1 MFATGLPQTSESFF
15 TAATLMIVIPTGT
28 QFFCW
33 IATIWN
39 GRLQFQI
46 PMLWVS
52 GFVAT
57 FLVGGL
63 SGPILASV
71 PVDTQV
77 HDTYFVVAHFHY
89 VIIGGSIFTMFA
101 GLYHWIPKM
110 GGFLMNETLG
120 KIHFWL
126 FFAGFNMTFFP
137 MHILGLRGMPRRIYT
152 YPPEMHWNAL
162 NLLASIGAIFMAA
175 GVLVFVWNFLQS
187 RWSGERAG
195 DNPWGAGGLEWAT
208 TSPPPEYNFLELP
221 TVNGREALWDAAPNQ
236 PIVVGLRSDIQELL
250 VTHSLDAEPQL
261 KEKSEGH
268 SIWPFLAAIAVS
280 LTFVGSIFNAWAVPL
295 GAIPVIATLVGWLW
309 PRGSSP
315 PTPEVVGKEA

>member
-1 MFATGLPQTSESFF
+1 
-15 TAATLMIVIPTGT
+15 
-28 QFFCW
+28 
-33 IATIWN
+33 
-39 GRLQFQI
+39 
-46 PMLWVS
+46 
-52 GFVAT
+52 
-57 FLVGGL
+57 
-63 SGPILASV
+63 
-71 PVDTQV
+71 
-77 HDTYFVVAHFHY
+77 
-89 VIIGGSIFTMFA
+89 
-101 GLYHWIPKM
+101 
-110 GGFLMNETLG
+110 MNETLG

-126 FFAGFNMTFFP
+126 FFVGFNMTFFP

-152 YPPEMHWNAL
+152 YPPEMHWSGL

-280 LTFVGSIFNAWAVPL
+280 LTFVGSIFNAWAVPI

-315 PTPEVVGKEA
+315 PAPEVVGKEA